1 MIPRRCAILIP
12 FTVLAACAGG
22 TTLRVAQDD
31 TSDYGPVALAP
42 APETA
47 APDSSAPETVA
58 AVPAPA
64 TEAPAPE
71 PAPPQPET
79 QQPEP
84 QGYAPYGNTTGLDI
98 RRIGQWTRTGIGEA
112 RRLVIRD
119 ANTWADFWSELG
131 VGDRPTIDFS
141 RDVVVAVAAGQR
153 PTGGYE
159 IAVHQV
165 VNNGGE
171 LTSEVVETTPGPNCM
186 TTGSLTQP
194 VDIVVVPGVTPRS
207 WSFVER
213 KEVRGCR

>member
-1 MIPRRCAILIP
+1 MIPRRFAILIP
-12 FTVLAACAGG
+12 VTVLAACAGG
-22 TTLRVAQDD
+22 TTMRVAQDD

-47 APDSSAPETVA
+47 APDSAPETAAPDSAPETA
-58 AVPAPA
+58 AAPA

-71 PAPPQPET
+71 PAQPQPET
-79 QQPEP
+79 

-119 ANTWADFWSELG
+119 ANAWADFWSELG

-141 RDVVVAVAAGQR
+141 HDVVVAVAAGQR

-159 IAVHQV
+159 IAVHKV

-194 VDIVVVPGVTPRS
+194 VDVVVVPGVAPRS